1 MNSYGSVSLVSQ
13 AIYRVLRYMNFFPT
27 QTTSD
32 QSEQTKSADDD
43 TGGNTDSRII
53 IDPAQLVQQPSDQ
66 PEQPEQLEQL
76 EPENSESVK
85 EIIVAI
91 S

>member
-13 AIYRVLRYMNFFPT
+13 AIYRVLRYMNFFPPRN
-27 QTTSD
+27 TSD
-32 QSEQTKSADDD
+32 QMKSAQD
-43 TGGNTDSRII
+43 TGNTGNTDSRIV
-53 IDPAQLVQQPSDQ
+53 IDPAQP
-66 PEQPEQLEQL
+66 
-76 EPENSESVK
+76 EPEMQQCDDDDNKEKEKSEPVK

>member
-13 AIYRVLRYMNFFPT
+13 AIYRVLRYMNFFPPRN
-27 QTTSD
+27 TSD
-32 QSEQTKSADDD
+32 QMKSAQD
-43 TGGNTDSRII
+43 TGNTDSRIV
-53 IDPAQLVQQPSDQ
+53 IDPAQPLEQSEQ
-66 PEQPEQLEQL
+66 PEQPEQP
-76 EPENSESVK
+76 EPGNSVSVK

>member
-13 AIYRVLRYMNFFPT
+13 AIYRVLRYMNFFPPRN
-27 QTTSD
+27 TSD
-32 QSEQTKSADDD
+32 QMKSAQD
-43 TGGNTDSRII
+43 TGNTGNTDSRIV
-53 IDPAQLVQQPSDQ
+53 IDPAQPLEQS
-66 PEQPEQLEQL
+66 EQPEQLEQL
-76 EPENSESVK
+76 EPGNSESVK